1 MFSFFKNL
9 KSQKTK
15 SMGTI
20 GLSFL
25 ADGISVAVVSPADDG
40 EIRLE
45 HCEFHPCGLGSERLD
60 TLKTLKERL
69 RLERY
74 SCRLV
79 LSLTEYK
86 LLQIEA
92 PEVPDEEMKEAIS
105 WAIQDMIDFP
115 VDKGII
121 DYFPL
126 PNFDQPGRGRTI
138 TVVVTQREIVDRYA
152 KLCAQAG
159 IALNVIDIQEMALR
173 NLTARMPE
181 DKRGVALVYLQ
192 NNEGMVVLAKDAL
205 IYVSR
210 KFEVDINMITVASS
224 GTSPTG
230 GDLAL
235 EIQRSL
241 DYYERKFAMPP
252 VSGLVV
258 SPLGVDMEG
267 LFNYLNSNL
276 GTTSRVLDVSAL
288 LHCGHSVDDT
298 TQSRCLPAIGTA
310 LGNYEGQ
317 H

>member
-1 MFSFFKNL
+1 
-9 KSQKTK
+9 
-15 SMGTI
+15 MGTI

-45 HCEFHPCGLGSERLD
+45 HCEFCPCETDSERLD
-60 TLKTLKERL
+60 TLKSLKGRL
-69 RLERY
+69 GLGNY

-79 LSLTEYK
+79 LSLPEYK

-92 PEVPDEEMKEAIS
+92 PEVPDEEIKEAIS

-115 VDKGII
+115 LEKAII

-126 PNFDQPGRGRTI
+126 PNFNQPGRGRAI
-138 TVVVTQREIVDRYA
+138 TVVVTQRETVDCYA
-152 KLCAQAG
+152 GLCQQAG
-159 IALNVIDIQEMALR
+159 ITLKAIDIQELALL
-173 NLTARMPE
+173 NLTSRMPE
-181 DKRGVALVYLQ
+181 DERGVALIYLQ
-192 NNEGMVVLAKDAL
+192 DSAGMVVLAKDSL
-205 IYVSR
+205 MYLSR
-210 KFEVDINMITVASS
+210 NFDIDLHQFTMKDDAENNSS
-224 GTSPTG
+224 QGN
-230 GDLAL
+230 LAL

-258 SPLGVDMEG
+258 SPMAMDMDG

-276 GTTSRVLDVSAL
+276 GATSRVLDVSAL
-288 LHCGHSVDDT
+288 LHNEHPVDDT